1 MFEKVRS
8 ILVDKLNIDEKDINM
23 ETTFKKDLDIDSLT
37 LFELVMTF
45 EDQFDVEMD
54 DDIAETINSVGDVVK
69 YLEKNAK

>member
-8 ILVDKLNIDEKDINM
+8 ILTEKLNIDQNDITM

-45 EDQFDVEMD
+45 EDQFNVEMD
-54 DDIAETINSVGDVVK
+54 DDIAETINTVGDVVN

>member
-8 ILVDKLNIDEKDINM
+8 ILVDKLNIDENDINM

-45 EDQFDVEMD
+45 EDQFNVEMD

>member
-45 EDQFDVEMD
+45 EDQFNVEMD